1 MIEWEEIENNLRKT
15 LSGHRFQHSV
25 GVSVTAEDLAKR
37 FGADPVQA
45 RLAGL
50 LHDCARDMSNN
61 HLLQSAETFGI
72 VVDTVLRRVP
82 ELLHAPVGA
91 QLVRERYKISDP
103 AVCQAIA
110 RHTVGAKDMSVLDM
124 VIYLADCIEPGRDF
138 LGVHELRRLA
148 AVDLWAAMVK
158 AYDQSI
164 IYIIQQGGLVHP
176 ATIEGRNALLLGI
189 R

>member
-1 MIEWEEIENNLRKT
+1 MIEWEQIETDLRQT
-15 LSGHRFQHSV
+15 LSVHRFQHSV
-25 GVSVTAEDLAKR
+25 GVSLTAEDLARR

-50 LHDCARDMSNN
+50 VHDCARNMSNN
-61 HLLQSAETFGI
+61 HLLQSAENFGI
-72 VVDTVLRRVP
+72 VMDTILLRAP
-82 ELLHAPVGA
+82 ALLHAPVGA
-91 QLVRERYKISDP
+91 QLARERYKISDP

-138 LGVHELRRLA
+138 PGVEELRRLA
-148 AVDLWAAMVK
+148 ATDLRAAMLK

-164 IYIIQQGGLVHP
+164 IYVINQGGLVHP
-176 ATIEGRNALLLGI
+176 ATIEGRNALLL
-189 R
+189 